1 MTLRLKECEATVF
14 LTTGFLVVSL
24 LLVFGNSQASNAR
37 FFSRCVRGFFVFW
50 VKASVYRP
58 VPEQLFFEMSDFSKQ
73 NKSTMFQWLA
83 VMLIVLALAGCSQP
97 KPVADVMKT
106 RSFTDELGR
115 EVKIAFPPQRIISL
129 APSVTE
135 TLFALGLADR
145 VVAVTSYCD
154 FPESAKTKP
163 KIGDTL
169 NPNAEQLI
177 ALKPDLVI
185 ITTASQLEKL
195 SRQLG
200 ELNIA
205 VYVTN
210 PRGVREV
217 IASIRKLGEA
227 TDATAQA
234 EELTRR
240 MEARIAEVENRV
252 SGLPKPKVLYVLQT
266 APLITAGR
274 NTFINDLIRLA
285 GAESITANEAADYPQ
300 LSRETAIA
308 RAPEVIVAPASHGTE
323 LVKEE
328 DLLRDFAVTPA
339 VKTNRIVRVNPD
351 WVDRPGPRIVD
362 GLEQLANGLHLK
374 K

>member
-1 MTLRLKECEATVF
+1 MTHQFKGLPKLRQRLNALRLIC
-14 LTTGFLVVSL
+14 L
-24 LLVFGNSQASNAR
+24 
-37 FFSRCVRGFFVFW
+37 
-50 VKASVYRP
+50 
-58 VPEQLFFEMSDFSKQ
+58 
-73 NKSTMFQWLA
+73 LA
-83 VMLIVLALAGCSQP
+83 VLIALAACSRS
-97 KPVADVMKT
+97 KPVADVVKT

-135 TLFALGLADR
+135 TLFALGLGDR

-154 FPESAKTKP
+154 FPESAKAKP

-234 EELTRR
+234 EEVTRS

-285 GAESITANEAADYPQ
+285 GAESITGNESADYPQ

-308 RAPEVIVAPASHGTE
+308 RAPEIIVAPASHGTE

-328 DLLRDFAVTPA
+328 DLLRNFAVTPA

-362 GLEQLANGLHLK
+362 GLEQLADGLHVK

>member
-1 MTLRLKECEATVF
+1 MACA
-14 LTTGFLVVSL
+14 
-24 LLVFGNSQASNAR
+24 
-37 FFSRCVRGFFVFW
+37 
-50 VKASVYRP
+50 
-58 VPEQLFFEMSDFSKQ
+58 
-73 NKSTMFQWLA
+73 
-83 VMLIVLALAGCSQP
+83 QP
-97 KPVADVMKT
+97 KPVHNSVNT

-135 TLFALGLADR
+135 TLFALGLGDR
-145 VVAVTSYCD
+145 IVAVTSYCD
-154 FPESAKTKP
+154 FPEAVKAKP

-210 PRGVREV
+210 PRSVREV
-217 IASIRKLGEA
+217 LASIRKLGEA
-227 TDATAQA
+227 TGALGEA
-234 EELTRR
+234 EAITRQ
-240 MEARIAEVENRV
+240 MEARISEVESRV
-252 SGLPKPKVLYVLQT
+252 RALPKPKVLYVLQT

-285 GAESITANEAADYPQ
+285 GADSVTGNESADYPQ

-308 RAPEVIVAPASHGTE
+308 RAPEVIVAPSSHGTE
-323 LVKEE
+323 LVREE
-328 DLLRDFAVTPA
+328 DLRRDFAVTPA
-339 VKTNRIVRVNPD
+339 LKNNRIVRVNPD

-362 GLEQLANGLHLK
+362 GLEELAEGLHPK